1 MEKLYQDAKSII
13 HRSIEANLPGAAVRN
28 ALVGH
33 TFGGNIHLVA
43 IGKAAWN
50 MAKAAHDQLGDRIWS

>member
-43 IGKAAWN
+43 IGKAA
-50 MAKAAHDQLGDRIWS
+50 